1 MNKPAD
7 GIMFDSDGNV
17 IADSGLPMAI
27 YSPLEGLFAQY
38 DTIKRQLEYI
48 SSQATKESAAFL
60 HFLEG
65 NGRDVGIRSF
75 NVGAIFK
82 LEGAM
87 ASLNAEFWSKAM
99 KLTDTLA
106 VFAAS
111 KRNEWHEMV
120 RDMKTPAFDRETVI
134 STLTD
139 LMLNRGQFFA
149 EKVDGVYRN
158 LSRNH
163 KTNSAF
169 GFTHRMVMEYCLT
182 VYGKDWYSVNN
193 TKAEFVT
200 DLRAIVATVR
210 GVPDTSRNTYW
221 DISRAVDAKIF
232 GEWMEFDGGAIRL
245 RIYKKGT
252 VHVEIH
258 PDIAWKLNKE
268 LAMIHP
274 AAIPSELREPPK
286 KKFKEFELH
295 TETISF
301 ELREMLA
308 SKAKDSRNNVIYV
321 SPPGAKYS
329 GISQST
335 HDELISI
342 IEYLGGVK
350 TDLTQYSFD
359 YDIKPVFFELARR
372 GTLPEQVTH
381 QYYPTPETL
390 AQRLYDMLDI
400 EPHHTILE
408 PQGGMGALLVPV
420 DDPTRI
426 TCVEISPLHCEVLK
440 SKGYTVVPGD
450 FLTKS
455 LGTFDRIL
463 MNPPFSEGRAVAHLE
478 HALKHLN
485 KGGTLGAILPASLS
499 DDNLPCIK
507 GMRREWENVEFA
519 GFADTKVNVKLLKV
533 SYPA

>member
-1 MNKPAD
+1 MNKAVD
-7 GIMFDSDGNV
+7 GNLFDSNGNV
-17 IADSGLPMAI
+17 IADNNLPVEI
-27 YSPLEGLFAQY
+27 YSPLEGLLAQY
-38 DTIKRQLEYI
+38 EILKKQIGYI
-48 SSQATKESAAFL
+48 SDQATKENAAFL

-87 ASLNAEFWSKAM
+87 ASLNADFWSKAM
-99 KLTDTLA
+99 KLTDTLS
-106 VFAAS
+106 VFSAE
-111 KRNEWHEMV
+111 KRNEWHDKVREMT
-120 RDMKTPAFDRETVI
+120 TPPFEREFVI

-169 GFTHRMVMEYCLT
+169 GFTHRMVMENCLT

-193 TKAEFVT
+193 PKAEYIA
-200 DLRAIVATVR
+200 DLREIVATVR
-210 GVPDTSRNTYW
+210 GDHDTSRNTYW

-252 VHVEIH
+252 AHVEIH

-268 LAMIHP
+268 LAMMHP

-286 KKFKEFELH
+286 KKFKEFELN
-295 TETISF
+295 TETISL
-301 ELREMLA
+301 EIREMLA
-308 SKAKDSRNNVIYV
+308 EKAKNSRNNVIYV
-321 SPPGAKYS
+321 SPPSAAYNLT
-329 GISQST
+329 QST

-350 TDLTQYSFD
+350 TGLTEYSFG
-359 YDIKPVFFELARR
+359 YDIKPVMFELARR

-381 QYYPTPETL
+381 QYYPTPVEL
-390 AQRLYDMLDI
+390 ADQVYEMAEI
-400 EPHHTILE
+400 EPHHRILE
-408 PQGGMGALLVPV
+408 PSAGMGNLLASVQDASKV
-420 DDPTRI
+420 S
-426 TCVEISPLHCEVLK
+426 CVEISPLHCAILK
-440 SKGYTVVPGD
+440 AKGFSVDEGD

-463 MNPPFSEGRAVAHLE
+463 MNPPFSEGRAVAHLQ

-485 KGGTLGAILPASLS
+485 SSGILVAILPASLS
-499 DDNLPCIK
+499 DSKLPFIK
-507 GMRREWENVEFA
+507 DLNREWVDVEYA
-519 GFADTKVNVKLLKV
+519 GFADTKVNVKILKIFN
-533 SYPA
+533 

>member
-1 MNKPAD
+1 MNKPVD

-38 DTIKRQLEYI
+38 DTIKKQLEYI
-48 SSQATKESAAFL
+48 SSQATKDSAAFL

-75 NVGAIFK
+75 NVGAVFK

-286 KKFKEFELH
+286 KKFKEFALH
-295 TETISF
+295 DETISF
-301 ELREMLA
+301 AVREILA
-308 SKAKDSRNNVIYV
+308 DKAKDSRNNAIYLATASV
-321 SPPGAKYS
+321 NGQAV
-329 GISQST
+329 
-335 HDELISI
+335 HDELIGI
-342 IEYLGGVK
+342 IEYLGGVQTEVNK
-350 TDLTQYSFD
+350 YSFD
-359 YDIKPVFFELARR
+359 YDIKPVFFELSRR

-381 QYYPTPETL
+381 QYYPTPGEL
-390 AQRLYDMLDI
+390 AYQVYEMADI
-400 EPHHTILE
+400 EPNHTILE
-408 PQGGMGALLVPV
+408 PSAGMGGLLRAVYDTSKV
-420 DDPTRI
+420 
-426 TCVEISPLHCEVLK
+426 TCVEISQLHCEVLK
-440 SKGYTVVPGD
+440 SRGYGSVVQGD

-463 MNPPFSEGRAVAHLE
+463 MNPPFSEGRAVAHFE
-478 HALKHLN
+478 HALSHL
-485 KGGTLGAILPASLS
+485 KQGGTLVAILPASLS
-499 DDNLPCIK
+499 DEKFPSIK
-507 GMRREWENVEFA
+507 NMQREWLDVEYA
-519 GFADTKVNVKLLKV
+519 GFADTKVNVKILKV
-533 SYPA
+533 SKPA